1 MDKETKLL
9 QIGNRIKERREM
21 LCMSQEDLAFS
32 LGYKSRSSV
41 NKIEKGK
48 NDIPQT
54 MIARI
59 AEKLMTTPSYLMGW
73 DDDPTGSR
81 TAEQNTDS
89 HQNTL
94 TLGAVVSGF
103 RTQERMTV
111 EQFAALSGLS
121 VEDVAMLERHLDPKT
136 GQPITP
142 ALDVYAAVAK
152 AMGTTTD
159 ELRFIANGTRDV
171 PQEQKASYQLTDDE
185 EKLIKV
191 YRRLPTDKKEV
202 LLIVASS
209 MAGETENK
217 KEVI

>member
-1 MDKETKLL
+1 MKETTATRLQQLMSERGLKQVDILRLTEPHCKAHKIKMNRSDISQYVNGKVAPSQWKLTIL
-9 QIGNRIKERREM
+9 G
-21 LCMSQEDLAFS
+21 LALNVS
-32 LGYKSRSSV
+32 EGW
-41 NKIEKGK
+41 
-48 NDIPQT
+48 
-54 MIARI
+54 
-59 AEKLMTTPSYLMGW
+59 LMGL
-73 DDDPTGSR
+73 DVPRERD
-81 TAEQNTDS
+81 TDIHAAPS
-89 HQNTL
+89 SANKSNTL

-103 RTQERMTV
+103 RMQERMTV

-142 ALDVYAAVAK
+142 DLDVYAAVAK

-191 YRRLPTDKKEV
+191 YRRLPTDKKK
-202 LLIVASS
+202 SS
-209 MAGETENK
+209 
-217 KEVI
+217 